1 MTPEERDH
9 FLAEERTCRL
19 ATVDY
24 RGKPHVTPLWFVWD
38 GTAIWLYSLVKS
50 QRWTDVQ
57 RQRDVAVVVDSG
69 TDYLTLRGVEI
80 RGTAMAAGEVPR
92 TETPDPSLVT
102 PERLFAL
109 KYLSGG
115 DFYAD
120 HRHAWLRVIPQK
132 ITSWDFRKLTTSDN
146 LSPGWRSR

>member
-1 MTPEERDH
+1 MTPEERDQ
-9 FLAEERTCRL
+9 FLAEERTCRF
-19 ATVDY
+19 ATVDN

-57 RQRDVAVVVDSG
+57 SHSDIAVVVDSG

-80 RGTAMAAGEVPR
+80 RGPATATGEVPR
-92 TETPDPSLVT
+92 TQTPDSSLAT

-109 KYLSGG
+109 KYLGNG

-120 HRHAWLRVIPQK
+120 RRHAWLRVTPQK
-132 ITSWDFRKLTTSDN
+132 ITSWDFRKLATSDN
-146 LSPGWRSR
+146 LSPG